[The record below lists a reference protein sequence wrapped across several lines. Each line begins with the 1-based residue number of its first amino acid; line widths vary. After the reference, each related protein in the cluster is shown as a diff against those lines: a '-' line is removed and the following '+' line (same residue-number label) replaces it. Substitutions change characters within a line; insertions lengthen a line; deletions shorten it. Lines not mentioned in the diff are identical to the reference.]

1 MSWQGSLQFIHHHYP
16 PKPHLSFYQSS
27 SGCDDLGVDPNINKK
42 KHVLAAIL
50 GQTKRSQPSFYH
62 TLVGICRRVGPLG
75 WNVDPEIKG
84 SRIEYH
90 KHGLNQQIYNL
101 AHIFAPARRFSSI

>member
-27 SGCDDLGVDPNINKK
+27 SGCDDLGIDPNINKK

-50 GQTKRSQPSFYH
+50 GQTKRSQPSFY
-62 TLVGICRRVGPLG
+62 PLSE
-75 WNVDPEIKG
+75 WLMAENHAYIHCDKLTVI
-84 SRIEYH
+84 
-90 KHGLNQQIYNL
+90 LL
-101 AHIFAPARRFSSI
+101 T